1 MKDLKVGFVLTG
13 SFCTFSR
20 AIEQM
25 KQLKDD
31 GCEILPVMS
40 YHAYGIDT
48 RFGKAKDFIHKIE
61 QITGKDVIC
70 TIDQAEPIGP
80 KKMTDVMVIAPCT
93 GNTLA
98 KLAFGITDTPA
109 VMAAKSHLRGEK
121 PLILAVATNDA
132 LKASAQNIGRLMNT
146 KNIYFVPM
154 EQDAPESKP
163 SSLVAHFD
171 LLPQTLTAALEG
183 RQLQP
188 IFQSTGIEN

>member
-40 YHAYGIDT
+40 YHAYGIDS

-80 KKMTDVMVIAPCT
+80 KKLTDVMVIAPCT

-98 KLAFGITDTPA
+98 KLALGITDTPA

-154 EQDAPESKP
+154 KQDDPEKKP
-163 SSLVAHFD
+163 TSVIADFNYV
-171 LLPQTLTAALEG
+171 LPAAIASLEG
-183 RQLQP
+183 KQLQP
-188 IFQSTGIEN
+188 TFL